1 MKFADLNQKIAE
13 KVVAAYKC
21 TESAVVGGYQAV
33 EKGAVS
39 AWKRLEERCIRVFFA
54 RTGESVEEARCRL
67 HGPNSAKNP

>member
-13 KVVAAYKC
+13 KVVAAYKG
-21 TESAVVGGYQAV
+21 TESAVVSGYQAV

-39 AWKRLEERCIRVFFA
+39 AWKRLEECCIRVFFV

-67 HGPNSAKNP
+67 NGRNSAKNP